1 MRFPLAARSKLDVR
15 TGHVAGRGLGCRWAT
30 TAIANSKAASAAW
43 PDARID
49 RQQPNEPND
58 RGLRA
63 RGPPLVFILGLAV
76 AWRGRQHHLL
86 SLFFL
91 LNRCCL
97 YSD

>member
-15 TGHVAGRGLGCRWAT
+15 TGHVAGRGLGCRRAT
-30 TAIANSKAASAAW
+30 TAIAT
-43 PDARID
+43 PTPRQLLRPGRID
-49 RQQPNEPND
+49 RQQPNEPNE

-76 AWRGRQHHLL
+76 AWRGRQHLL

-91 LNRCCL
+91 LNCCCL